1 MTQGISDRPL
11 RILTVTTSYPR
22 SPGDFSGHFV
32 HALAAALVARGHQ
45 VTVLAPHA
53 KGLALEEETDGVR
66 IVRFRY
72 APAALERVAY
82 GDGIP
87 SNLKHSPLA
96 WLSLPGFALG
106 LRAAV
111 RAHSSEADVIHVNW
125 APTAALAGRALA
137 GRRAVL
143 TLHGSDAS
151 LARGGGVWRQLLV
164 SGLSRAKRVVV
175 VAKEQATY
183 LRGSGLLRKSPEV
196 IPSGVDPELL
206 ERPRKEPPAEPGFEF
221 LFAGRL
227 VADKGVKQLL
237 EAFGRLSR
245 THPTARLTFM
255 GAGPEE
261 GALRERATAAALD
274 QEVAFLGALPHAE
287 ALDAI
292 AAADAFV
299 LPSHAEGSPLSVTE
313 ALALGTPV
321 VATHV
326 GALPELLGADGLLV
340 EPGDTTSLAR
350 AMARVMEDRGLVE
363 QLVREGRQR
372 IAAHYTWPAVALAY
386 ERVFA
391 GALDD

>member
-1 MTQGISDRPL
+1 
-11 RILTVTTSYPR
+11 
-22 SPGDFSGHFV
+22 
-32 HALAAALVARGHQ
+32 
-45 VTVLAPHA
+45 
-53 KGLALEEETDGVR
+53 
-66 IVRFRY
+66 
-72 APAALERVAY
+72 
-82 GDGIP
+82 
-87 SNLKHSPLA
+87 
-96 WLSLPGFALG
+96 
-106 LRAAV
+106 
-111 RAHSSEADVIHVNW
+111 
-125 APTAALAGRALA
+125 
-137 GRRAVL
+137 
-143 TLHGSDAS
+143 
-151 LARGGGVWRQLLV
+151 
-164 SGLSRAKRVVV
+164 VV

-183 LRGSGLLRKSPEV
+183 LRGSGLLRQSPEV

-206 ERPRKEPPAEPGFEF
+206 ERPRKESPAEPGFEF

-274 QEVAFLGALPHAE
+274 QTVAFLGALPHAE

-340 EPGDTTSLAR
+340 EPGDATSLAR